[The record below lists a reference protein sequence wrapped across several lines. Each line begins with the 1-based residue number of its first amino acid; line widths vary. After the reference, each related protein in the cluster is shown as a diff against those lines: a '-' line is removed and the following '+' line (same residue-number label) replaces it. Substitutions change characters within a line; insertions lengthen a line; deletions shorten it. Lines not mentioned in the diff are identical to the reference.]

1 MGGEMIL
8 VRVVDVDALEGWNWM
23 SFKEFLERINL
34 TCWKH
39 GEELVGVILPQPRNR
54 LH

>member
-23 SFKEFLERINL
+23 SLKEFLERINL
-34 TCWKH
+34 TSWKD
-39 GEELVGVILPQPRNR
+39 GEELVGVILPPPRR
-54 LH
+54 KLQ